1 MQVKSVDEARAA
13 MLGAATPLAAEAVA
27 LDQAF
32 GRVLAQDI
40 IARGAQPPFD
50 ASAMDG
56 WAVRRADTPG
66 RLRRVGESA
75 AGSAYAGV
83 LGAGE
88 AVRIFTGAP
97 VPAGADA
104 IVIQENAKIEG
115 DFVTVEEAR
124 ADDIR
129 KRGLDFAVGDILLS
143 KGARLDGVALSLAA
157 AAGIDPVS
165 VSRRARVAIL
175 ATGDELVTP
184 GLPLG
189 PDQIFESVSF
199 GIAGLVRGWGAE
211 AVRLKAA
218 SDNLDALTERMRG
231 AAEASDVIVTIGG
244 ASVGDYDLVK
254 PAAAALGAEL
264 LVDKVNV
271 RPGKPVWFARA
282 GETLLLGLPGN
293 PASALA
299 CAHLFLRPLL
309 ARLTG
314 ADEAVGAMR
323 AKLAAPLPKN
333 ASREHYLRA
342 RLSVDEQGGAVVT
355 AFESQDSSRLTV
367 FQHADA
373 LIRLPANA
381 PATPA
386 GALVDVVKLDR
397 L

>member
-1 MQVKSVDEARAA
+1 
-13 MLGAATPLAAEAVA
+13 
-27 LDQAF
+27 
-32 GRVLAQDI
+32 
-40 IARGAQPPFD
+40 
-50 ASAMDG
+50 MDG

-199 GIAGLVRGWGAE
+199 GIAGLVRGWGAA

-342 RLSVDEQGGAVVT
+342 RLSVDEQGAAVVT